1 MCGIIN
7 HLVNRE
13 TQSFYDFSLPASEG
27 NHPYKKGG
35 EYIMNIKNAITMAVS
50 ALTVL
55 TASAAMADKI
65 GSVSTATPET
75 VVFTTSGSGGTADS
89 LKVTYADGAWSPSAG
104 HGGPTTITPVKFS
117 LSALGGSSS
126 SLGGSDLLETFT
138 GGTFSITDGSTNY
151 LSGTFTGGKLTT
163 FNNSLGV
170 TSATYDL
177 SSTSLGADGPIG
189 AFSLEFNFDPGQGYD
204 TSGGYL
210 HSFSA
215 SDSATF
221 SGVPARAVP
230 EPATVAPFIMGG
242 LGLMGLAFRA
252 RKTRRSNGAAA

>member
-1 MCGIIN
+1 
-7 HLVNRE
+7 
-13 TQSFYDFSLPASEG
+13 
-27 NHPYKKGG
+27 
-35 EYIMNIKNAITMAVS
+35 MNIKNAITMAVS

-65 GSVSTATPET
+65 GSVSTATPQS
-75 VVFTTSGSGGTADS
+75 VVFTSSGSGGTTDS
-89 LKVTYADGAWSPSAG
+89 LSVTYADGTWSPSVG
-104 HGGPTTITPVKFS
+104 HGGPTTFKPVKFN

-126 SLGGSDLLETFT
+126 SLGGGNLLESFT
-138 GGTFSITDGSTNY
+138 GGTFSIADGTTNY
-151 LSGTFTGGKLTT
+151 LSGTFTGGTLTT

-170 TSATYDL
+170 TSATYNL
-177 SSTSLGADGPIG
+177 ASTSLGADGPIG
-189 AFSLEFNFDPGQGYD
+189 AFSLEYNFDPGQGYV
-204 TSGGYL
+204 TTGGYL
-210 HSFSA
+210 HSFTA

-221 SGVPARAVP
+221 NGVAPTVP